1 MMVSRKSNILQLVYL
16 SGDLLATAGAFFL
29 AYYLR
34 FFTDIIPVR
43 YGVPPFQQYLNA
55 LPFLLVVWPIIF
67 YFHGLYQVRRTRSN
81 IDEFFSV
88 TASVGI
94 ATAIVWGGLLYYRVY
109 HQRSLGE
116 EPALEPARILFLY
129 FMVLDIAGI
138 LVTRTGIRRVLEE
151 LRKRG
156 YYIKKVLIVG
166 GGSLGETVAGKI
178 REHEEL
184 GYDLLGFLDD
194 DSGKTVVAGYPVIGK
209 TSEVSVM
216 VDQLGIDFLIIALPL
231 RAHDTMMQILH
242 STRNEIVDIKIVPD
256 ILEYV
261 AIRAG
266 IEDLDGVPI
275 INLSDVPLRGLNSFV
290 KRIMDIFC
298 SLPGLFFTFLFFPLI
313 VMLVKF
319 RSSGSVLFKQER
331 MGLDGKSF
339 VMYKFRTM
347 TVDAESQSGP
357 VMSRKND
364 PRVTWGGK
372 FLRKFYVDEWPQ
384 FWNVLKGEM
393 SLVGPRPE
401 RPFFV
406 QYFKGQIP
414 QYMLRHKVRSGI
426 TGWAQV
432 NGWRGNTS
440 IEKRI
445 EHDLYYIENWSLAL
459 DLKIIWLT
467 LVRGFSHSDL

>member
-1 MMVSRKSNILQLVYL
+1 MVNRKNNVLQFIYVV
-16 SGDLLATAGAFFL
+16 GDVFATCAAFFL

-34 FFTDIIPVR
+34 FYTNLIPVK
-43 YGVPPFQQYLNA
+43 YGIPAFQQYLNVV
-55 LPFLLVVWPIIF
+55 PLLIGIWPVIF
-67 YFHGLYQVRRTRSN
+67 YFHGLYQIRRSRSY

-94 ATAIVWGGLLYYRVY
+94 AVAIAWGVLLYYRVY
-109 HQRSLGE
+109 HQRGIAAE
-116 EPALEPARILFLY
+116 EAYEPARVLFLY
-129 FMVLDIAGI
+129 FMILDIAGI
-138 LVTRTGIRRVLEE
+138 LMTRVGIRRVLEG

-156 YYIKKVLIVG
+156 YNIKKVLIVG
-166 GGSLGETVAGKI
+166 AGSLGETVANKI

-184 GYDLLGFLDD
+184 GYDVIGFLDD
-194 DSGKTVVAGYPVIGK
+194 DPGKTVVSGFPIVGK
-209 TSEVSVM
+209 TSEVSLM
-216 VDQLGIDFLIIALPL
+216 VDQLRIDYLFLALPL
-231 RAHDTMMQILH
+231 RAHDRMMQILH
-242 STRNEIVDIKIVPD
+242 TTRNEIVDIMVVPD

-275 INLSDVPLRGLNSFV
+275 INLSDLPLRGMHSFV
-290 KRIMDIFC
+290 KRLLDIVFGI
-298 SLPGLFFTFLFFPLI
+298 LGLALTTLFFPFIFL
-313 VMLVKF
+313 LTKY
-319 RSSGSVLFKQER
+319 RSSGPIFFKQER

-339 VMYKFRTM
+339 LMYKFRTM
-347 TVDAESQSGP
+347 DRNAEMDTGP
-357 VMSRKND
+357 VMSGPDD
-364 PRVTWGGK
+364 PRVSPGGRI
-372 FLRKFYVDEWPQ
+372 LRKLYVDEWPQ
-384 FWNVLKGEM
+384 FWNMLKGDM

-406 QYFKGQIP
+406 NYFKGQIP

-440 IEKRI
+440 IERRI

-459 DLKIIWLT
+459 DLKILWLT
-467 LVRGFSHSDL
+467 LVRGLSHSDY

>member
-1 MMVSRKSNILQLVYL
+1 MGNRKSNVLQFIYVV
-16 SGDLLATAGAFFL
+16 GDVFATCAAFFL

-34 FFTDIIPVR
+34 FYTNLIPVK
-43 YGVPPFQQYLNA
+43 YGIPAFQQYLNVV
-55 LPFLLVVWPIIF
+55 PLLIGIWPVIF
-67 YFHGLYQVRRTRSN
+67 YFHGLYQIRRARSY

-94 ATAIVWGGLLYYRVY
+94 AVAIAWGVLLYYRVY
-109 HQRSLGE
+109 HQRGIAAE
-116 EPALEPARILFLY
+116 DAYEPARVLFLY
-129 FMVLDIAGI
+129 FMILDIAGI
-138 LVTRTGIRRVLEE
+138 LLMRAGIRRILEA

-156 YYIKKVLIVG
+156 YNIKKVLIVG
-166 GGSLGETVAGKI
+166 AGSLGETVANKI
-178 REHEEL
+178 LEHEEL
-184 GYDLLGFLDD
+184 GYDVIGFLDD
-194 DSGKTVVAGYPVIGK
+194 NPGKTVVAGIPVVGK
-209 TSEVSVM
+209 TSEVSLM
-216 VDQLGIDFLIIALPL
+216 VDQLGIDYLFLALPL
-231 RAHDTMMQILH
+231 RAHDRMMQILH
-242 STRNEIVDIKIVPD
+242 TTRNEIVDIMVVPD

-275 INLSDVPLRGLNSFV
+275 INLSDLPLRGMHSFV
-290 KRIMDIFC
+290 KRLLDIVF
-298 SLPGLFFTFLFFPLI
+298 SILGLAITAFFFPITFVLT
-313 VMLVKF
+313 KY
-319 RSSGSVLFKQER
+319 RSGGPIFFKQER

-339 VMYKFRTM
+339 LMYKFRTM
-347 TVDAESQSGP
+347 DRNAEMDTGP
-357 VMSRKND
+357 VMSGPDD
-364 PRVTWGGK
+364 PRVSPGGRI
-372 FLRKFYVDEWPQ
+372 LRKLYIDEWPQ
-384 FWNVLKGEM
+384 FWNVLKGDM

-406 QYFKGQIP
+406 KYFKGQIP

-467 LVRGFSHSDL
+467 LVRGLSHSDY

>member
-1 MMVSRKSNILQLVYL
+1 MQFIYVV
-16 SGDLLATAGAFFL
+16 GDVVATCAAFFL

-34 FFTDIIPVR
+34 FYTNLIPVK
-43 YGVPPFQQYLNA
+43 YGIPAFQQYLNVV
-55 LPFLLVVWPIIF
+55 PLLIGIWPVIF
-67 YFHGLYQVRRTRSN
+67 YFHGLYQIRRARSY

-94 ATAIVWGGLLYYRVY
+94 AVAIAWGVLLYYRVY
-109 HQRSLGE
+109 HQRGIAAE
-116 EPALEPARILFLY
+116 EAYEPARVLFLY
-129 FMVLDIAGI
+129 FMILDIAGI
-138 LVTRTGIRRVLEE
+138 LLTRAGIRRVLEG

-156 YYIKKVLIVG
+156 YNIKKVLIVG
-166 GGSLGETVAGKI
+166 AGSLGETVANKI
-178 REHEEL
+178 REHDEL
-184 GYDLLGFLDD
+184 GYDVIGFLDD
-194 DSGKTVVAGYPVIGK
+194 DPEKSVVSGFPVVGK
-209 TSEVSVM
+209 TSEVSLM
-216 VDQLGIDFLIIALPL
+216 VDQLRIDYLFLALPL
-231 RAHDTMMQILH
+231 RAHDRMMQILH
-242 STRNEIVDIKIVPD
+242 TTRNEIVDIMVVPD

-275 INLSDVPLRGLNSFV
+275 INLSDLPLRGMHSFV
-290 KRIMDIFC
+290 KRLLDILFSILGLAI
-298 SLPGLFFTFLFFPLI
+298 SLIFFPIIFL
-313 VMLVKF
+313 LAKY
-319 RSSGSVLFKQER
+319 RSSGPILFKQER

-339 VMYKFRTM
+339 QMYKFRTM
-347 TVDAESQSGP
+347 DRNAEMDTGP
-357 VMSRKND
+357 VMSGPDD
-364 PRVTWGGK
+364 PRVSPGGRI
-372 FLRKFYVDEWPQ
+372 LRKLYIDEWPQ
-384 FWNVLKGEM
+384 FWNVLKGDM

-406 QYFKGQIP
+406 NYFKGQIP

-467 LVRGFSHSDL
+467 LVRGLSHSDY

>member
-1 MMVSRKSNILQLVYL
+1 MVSRKSNVLQLVYL
-16 SGDLLATAGAFFL
+16 CGDLLATTAAFLL

-34 FFTDIIPVR
+34 FFADIIPVR
-43 YGVPPFQQYLNA
+43 YGIPPFQQYLNV
-55 LPFLLVVWPIIF
+55 LPLLLVVWPVIF
-67 YFHGLYQVRRTRSN
+67 YFHGLYQIRRARSY

-94 ATAIVWGGLLYYRVY
+94 ATAIVWGILLYYRVY
-109 HQRSLGE
+109 HQRGLGG
-116 EPALEPARILFLY
+116 EPVLEPARVLFLY
-129 FMVLDIAGI
+129 FMVLNIIGI
-138 LVTRTGIRRVLEE
+138 LLARGTIRRVLEE
-151 LRKRG
+151 MRRRG
-156 YYIKKVLIVG
+156 YMIKKVLIAG
-166 GGSLGETVAGKI
+166 AGSLGETVARKI

-184 GYDLLGFLDD
+184 GYEVVGFIDD
-194 DSGKTVVAGYPVIGK
+194 DPNKTVVAGYPVIGK
-209 TSEVSVM
+209 CPEVSVM
-216 VDQLGIDFLIIALPL
+216 VDQLNIDFLILALPL
-231 RAHDTMMQILH
+231 KAHDTMMQILH
-242 STRNEIVDIKIVPD
+242 STRNEMVDIKIVPD

-266 IEDLDGVPI
+266 IEDLDGIPI
-275 INLSDVPLRGLNSFV
+275 INLSDLPLRGLNSFF
-290 KRIMDIFC
+290 KRIMDILF
-298 SLPGLFFTFLFFPLI
+298 SGAGLLVTSALFPLI
-313 VMLVKF
+313 MLLVKI
-319 RSSGSVLFKQER
+319 RSSGPIFFKQER
-331 MGLDGKSF
+331 MGLDGKFF

-347 TVDAESQSGP
+347 TIDAESQTGP
-357 VMSRKND
+357 VMSQKND
-364 PRVTWGGK
+364 PRITSGGR
-372 FLRKFYVDEWPQ
+372 FLRKFYIDEWPQ
-384 FWNVLKGEM
+384 FWNVLIGDM

-406 QYFKGQIP
+406 HYFKEQIP

-459 DLKIIWLT
+459 DLKIMWLT